1 MFEKEIK
8 FIADVSLNKIK
19 NLGSFITYEKL
30 AGSDIHPA
38 ILNYISAELDY
49 IIQEDRRKLL
59 QESLFDYSGPEVSKY
74 FNLIA
79 LEIKKSKKISYEDIK
94 KLILQAVSFN
104 VNFLVRPRWAL
115 TKLIYNESEVKSVE
129 EINLN
134 FNYIYFYDYIKNIFL
149 SYIAKRKLVS
159 LSITE
164 FELIL
169 SKIDKELFSTEQKKL
184 IDYSLYTIGEFFN
197 IGAASTN
204 IIPIQAV
211 ELFLKEKDLMELIF
225 KLKKTFPQNSKLNFD
240 VQEIRKALYS
250 EMTMDFNFNDDALK
264 EGEVKPVE
272 KKNEEQPA
280 RPNTENQLID
290 ERQAEKDSTFEEE
303 TVEEDLTPDSLLDKD
318 LLDFY
323 NSKINS
329 IEEEKETETDNIH
342 NFDSSEND
350 AEDFESLYKFES
362 DSSDL
367 INDFENDI
375 PSNLEDDKTE
385 NNEEKDL
392 LNEHDDMIKNS
403 DEDEV
408 EELTNSF
415 LEPETGKQ
423 QNGNGFD
430 FSEEKNEQNFKSSK
444 GEKGKD
450 ISNFM
455 SKKDA
460 EKIIKKIFENDKA
473 DFEHTIEKLK
483 ECNSYEEATEI
494 LKGVFFTYRVNPYSR
509 EAVIFTNYVSN
520 FFEQM

>member
-1 MFEKEIK
+1 
-8 FIADVSLNKIK
+8 
-19 NLGSFITYEKL
+19 
-30 AGSDIHPA
+30 
-38 ILNYISAELDY
+38 
-49 IIQEDRRKLL
+49 
-59 QESLFDYSGPEVSKY
+59 
-74 FNLIA
+74 
-79 LEIKKSKKISYEDIK
+79 
-94 KLILQAVSFN
+94 
-104 VNFLVRPRWAL
+104 
-115 TKLIYNESEVKSVE
+115 
-129 EINLN
+129 
-134 FNYIYFYDYIKNIFL
+134 
-149 SYIAKRKLVS
+149 
-159 LSITE
+159 
-164 FELIL
+164 
-169 SKIDKELFSTEQKKL
+169 
-184 IDYSLYTIGEFFN
+184 
-197 IGAASTN
+197 
-204 IIPIQAV
+204 
-211 ELFLKEKDLMELIF
+211 
-225 KLKKTFPQNSKLNFD
+225 
-240 VQEIRKALYS
+240 
-250 EMTMDFNFNDDALK
+250 
-264 EGEVKPVE
+264 
-272 KKNEEQPA
+272 
-280 RPNTENQLID
+280 
-290 ERQAEKDSTFEEE
+290 
-303 TVEEDLTPDSLLDKD
+303 

-423 QNGNGFD
+423 QNGNEFD
-430 FSEEKNEQNFKSSK
+430 FGEEKNEQNFKSSK